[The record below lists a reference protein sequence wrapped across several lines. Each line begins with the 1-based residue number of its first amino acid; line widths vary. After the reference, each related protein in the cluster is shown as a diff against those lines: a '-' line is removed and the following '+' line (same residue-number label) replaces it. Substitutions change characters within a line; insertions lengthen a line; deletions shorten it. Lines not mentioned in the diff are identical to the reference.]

1 MKEKERGKRKSEGP
15 PLGHGEDGRPR
26 AVFMAFGTKGDVLPV
41 AVIAAAFA
49 RRWEHYH
56 VLLITHAAHEY
67 LSMHMLAEKVS
78 FVPIST
84 PPVLS
89 MQENDDDDLTFSS
102 RKVAI
107 VERHKVECLSAVE
120 SVFEENLTG
129 DFIVIN
135 FFALEGWHLA
145 ELFQVPCVVTAP
157 YVVPYSMPSSYESQ
171 FKNELPLLFRCLQ
184 EAQPGKVSW
193 KDVTH
198 WMWPLFTENWVTWRR
213 QCLKLSPCPLTDPV
227 TGLPK
232 LHDWPWS
239 PLLLYGFSK
248 EIVECPDYWPSSV
261 HDCGFWFP
269 PLKWEF
275 SCINC
280 GQIAAGSPSDES
292 AINLKLCMNHG
303 ALQNFLGEKS
313 GFHSPIFIGLSSIGR
328 MGFMR
333 KPEAFL
339 SVLKVVLENTDH
351 KMILFSAG
359 YDPLN
364 DIIRRAYR
372 ETSNDEEKLKHLI
385 EDGILLFDNKLFC
398 FSGSIPYKWIFSRCS
413 IAVHHGGSGST
424 AAALLVGIPQI
435 LCPFILD
442 QFYWAER
449 MSWLGVAP
457 DPLSRSSLI
466 PDKDDD
472 ISISQAAN
480 ALIQAIRLALSD
492 EVKIRASEVSQKIS
506 KEDGIGKALKILEE
520 SGICLKRRKLV

>member
-1 MKEKERGKRKSEGP
+1 MQEEERGKRKRRRA
-15 PLGHGEDGRPR
+15 PLGHDQDGRPR

-41 AVIAAAFA
+41 AAIAAALA
-49 RRWEHYH
+49 RNLENYH
-56 VLLITHAAHEY
+56 VFLITHTTHEY

-89 MQENDDDDLTFSS
+89 MQEHDDDDLSFSS

-107 VERHKVECLSAVE
+107 DERHKLECLSAVE
-120 SVFEENLTG
+120 SVFEESSYLTG
-129 DFIVIN
+129 DFIAMN

-145 ELFQVPCVVTAP
+145 ELFRVPCVVTAP
-157 YVVPYSMPSSYESQ
+157 YVVPYSMPSSYESR
-171 FKNELPLLFRCLQ
+171 FENDFPLLFRCLQ
-184 EAQPGKVSW
+184 DAPPGKVSW

-198 WMWPLFTENWVTWRR
+198 WMWPLFTENWGSWRS
-213 QCLKLSPCPLTDPV
+213 QCLRLSACPLTDPV
-227 TGLPK
+227 TGLPM
-232 LHDWPWS
+232 LHDWPQS
-239 PLLLYGFSK
+239 PLLLYGFSR

-261 HDCGFWFP
+261 HDCGLWFP

-275 SCINC
+275 SCTNC
-280 GQIAAGSPSDES
+280 GQSAARFPSEES
-292 AINLKLCMNHG
+292 AMNLKLCMNHS
-303 ALQNFLGEKS
+303 ALQNFLEEKS
-313 GFHSPIFIGLSSIGR
+313 GTCSPIFIGLSSIGR

-351 KMILFSAG
+351 RVILFSAG
-359 YDPLN
+359 YEPLN
-364 DIIRRAYR
+364 NIIRRVHR
-372 ETSNDEEKLKHLI
+372 ESSKYEAKQKYLI
-385 EDGILLFDNKLFC
+385 EDGILLFDDKLFC
-398 FSGSIPYKWIFSRCS
+398 FSGSIPYKWVFSRCS

-424 AAALLVGIPQI
+424 AAALSTGIPQI

-457 DPLSRSSLI
+457 DPLSRSFLI
-466 PDKDDD
+466 PDEDDH

-480 ALIQAIRLALSD
+480 ALIQAIRSALSD
-492 EVKIRASEVSQKIS
+492 EIKTRASEVAQKIS
-506 KEDGIGKALKILEE
+506 KEVWGREHNPIKFRME
-520 SGICLKRRKLV
+520 SEKL